1 MINPF
6 SLEGKTILV
15 TGASSGLGRGIAIQC
30 SKMGAKVVITARS
43 EDRLA
48 ETLSSL
54 EGEGHISIKADL
66 TCESDVNHLV
76 EICPQLNGCAHC
88 AGIPQVKALK
98 FIDRQLM
105 ENTLNINTI
114 APIVV
119 TTSLLKKKKIA
130 KGGSIL
136 FLTSISGV
144 TVGDPGIAAYATS
157 KGALIGFIKSAAL
170 AVAAQGIRVNT
181 ISPGIV
187 PTNMFESTT
196 DQSIVENLGDSV
208 VASYPLKRLGLP
220 TDIANGAVYLLS
232 DASSW
237 VTGINLTIDGGFSI
251 P

>member
-1 MINPF
+1 MFNPF

-30 SKMGAKVVITARS
+30 SKMGARVILNGRN
-43 EDRLA
+43 EERLQ
-48 ETLSSL
+48 ETFLSL
-54 EGEGHISIKADL
+54 EGEGHLSIKADL
-66 TCESDVNHLV
+66 TAEADVTRLV
-76 EICPQLNGCAHC
+76 ENCPQLNGCVHC

-98 FIDRQLM
+98 YIDRHLI
-105 ENTLNINTI
+105 EETLGVNTI

-157 KGALIGFIKSAAL
+157 KGALTGFVKCAAL
-170 AVAAQGIRVNT
+170 ALAGQGIRVNT

-196 DQSIVENLGDSV
+196 DQSIVENLGYHV
-208 VASYPLKRLGLP
+208 VSDYPLKRLGEP
-220 TDIANGAVYLLS
+220 DDIANGAVYLLS

>member
-30 SKMGAKVVITARS
+30 SKMGAKVVITARN
-43 EDRLA
+43 EERLA
-48 ETLSSL
+48 ETYSKL
-54 EGEGHISIKADL
+54 EGVGHLQVKADL
-66 TCESDVNHLV
+66 TSEEDVNKLV
-76 EICPQLNGCAHC
+76 ESCPILNGCAHC
-88 AGIPQVKALK
+88 AGIPQVKAIK
-98 FIDRQLM
+98 FIDRKLM
-105 ENTLNINTI
+105 EETLSINTI
-114 APIVV
+114 SPIVV
-119 TTSLLKKKKIA
+119 TTYLLKKKKIA

-136 FLTSISGV
+136 FLASISGV
-144 TVGDPGIAAYATS
+144 TVGDPGISAYATS
-157 KGALIGFIKSAAL
+157 KGALTGFIKSASL
-170 AVAAQGIRVNT
+170 AVASQGIRINT

-208 VASYPLKRLGLP
+208 VSNYPLRRLGKP
-220 TDIANGAVYLLS
+220 EDIANGAVYLLS

-237 VTGINLTIDGGFSI
+237 VTGINLTIDGGFSM